1 MATVKRRGN
10 AWQATFRGPD
20 GRERTRTFPRK
31 VDAENWAADERS
43 KLMRGEWIDPRS
55 GRVTV
60 KAFADP
66 WLARRQ
72 DLAVR
77 TVELYRYLLD
87 GHILPSLG
95 GVPLAALTPS
105 VVAAWHAKLATE
117 HKTTAAKA
125 YRLLSQIMR
134 AAVADRMLGSNPC
147 QVKGGGVENAA
158 ERPIASVAEV
168 AALADAMP
176 EHLRVAVL
184 LASWCQLRR
193 AELLGLRRRD
203 VDLLHG
209 TLSVAVTRTKTM
221 AGEMIE
227 KAPKSEAGRR
237 TVAIPSNVVPAL
249 TAHLERYVGSDP
261 DSAVIVGEKGGR
273 LLPQV
278 LSASWSKAR
287 EKVGRTDLR
296 LHDLRHAGLTW
307 AAATGAT
314 IAELMRRAGHG
325 SPAAALRYQHAT
337 EDRDR
342 ALADALAG
350 LAERADVVGIAD
362 ITRTKAVSNE
372 QSGSK
377 NMA

>member
-1 MATVKRRGN
+1 MASVM
-10 AWQATFRGPD
+10 
-20 GRERTRTFPRK
+20 
-31 VDAENWAADERS
+31 
-43 KLMRGEWIDPRS
+43 MRGEWIDPRS

-60 KAFADP
+60 KAFAVP
-66 WLARRQ
+66 WLSRRQ

-77 TVELYRYLLD
+77 TVELYRYLFD
-87 GHILPSLG
+87 SHILPALG
-95 GVPLAALTPS
+95 DVPLAALTPS
-105 VVAAWHAKLATE
+105 IVAAWHAKLATD

-125 YRLLSQIMR
+125 YRLLSQVMR

-147 QVKGGGVENAA
+147 QVRSGGVERAE
-158 ERPIASVAEV
+158 ERPVASIAEV
-168 AALADAMP
+168 SALTDAMP
-176 EHLRVAVL
+176 EHLRIVVL

-209 TLSVAVTRTKTM
+209 TLSIAVTRTKTM
-221 AGEMIE
+221 AGEMVE

-237 TVAIPSNVVPAL
+237 SVAIPSNVLPAL
-249 TAHLERYVGSDP
+249 NVHLERFVGYDP
-261 DSAVIVGEKGGR
+261 DSAVVVGEKGGR

-278 LSASWSKAR
+278 LSVSWSKAR

-296 LHDLRHAGLTW
+296 LHDLRHSGLTW
-307 AAATGAT
+307 SAATGAT
-314 IAELMRRAGHG
+314 VAELMRRAGHA

-350 LAERADVVGIAD
+350 LVESADVVRLAD
-362 ITRTKAVSNE
+362 ISRTTAVSGE
-372 QSGSK
+372 
-377 NMA
+377 

>member
-1 MATVKRRGN
+1 MASVKRRGN

-43 KLMRGEWIDPRS
+43 KMMRGEWIDPRA

-60 KAFADP
+60 KTFADP

-87 GHILPSLG
+87 GHILPTLG
-95 GVPLAALTPS
+95 DVPLAALAPS
-105 VVAAWHAKLATE
+105 IVAAWHAKLATE

-147 QVKGGGVENAA
+147 QVKSGGVEKAD
-158 ERPIASVAEV
+158 ERPIASIAEV
-168 AALADAMP
+168 SALADAMP
-176 EHLRVAVL
+176 EHLRVVVL

-209 TLSVAVTRTKTM
+209 TLSIAVTRTKTM
-221 AGEMIE
+221 AGEMVE

-237 TVAIPSNVVPAL
+237 TIAIPSNVIPVL
-249 TAHLERYVGSDP
+249 TAHLARHVGPDP

-287 EKVGRTDLR
+287 EKVGRPDLH
-296 LHDLRHAGLTW
+296 LHDLRHSGLTW

-314 IAELMRRAGHG
+314 VAELMRRGGHA
-325 SPAAALRYQHAT
+325 SPVAALRYQHAT
-337 EDRDR
+337 EDRDQ

-350 LAERADVVGIAD
+350 LAESADVVQLTD
-362 ITRTKAVSNE
+362 ITRTKAVSGE
-372 QSGSK
+372 
-377 NMA
+377 

>member
-1 MATVKRRGN
+1 VATVKRRGQS
-10 AWQATFRGPD
+10 WQATYRGPD

-43 KLMRGEWIDPRS
+43 KMKRGGWIDPS
-55 GRVTV
+55 AGRVTV
-60 KAFADP
+60 KAFAGP

-77 TVELYRYLLD
+77 TVELYRYLLNS
-87 GHILPSLG
+87 HILPTLG
-95 GVPLAALTPS
+95 EVPLGALTPS
-105 VVAAWHAKLATE
+105 IVGAWHAKLATE

-147 QVKGGGVENAA
+147 QVKSGGVERA
-158 ERPIASVAEV
+158 EERAIASIAEV
-168 AALADAMP
+168 SALAEVMP
-176 EHLRVAVL
+176 KHLRVVVL

-203 VDLLHG
+203 IDLLHA

-221 AGEMIE
+221 AGEMVE

-237 TVAIPSNVVPAL
+237 TVAIPANILPAL
-249 TAHLERYVGSDP
+249 SAHLEEYVGSDP

-278 LSASWSKAR
+278 LSASWSKTRA
-287 EKVGRTDLR
+287 KVGRNDLR
-296 LHDLRHAGLTW
+296 LHDLRHSGLTW
-307 AAATGAT
+307 CAATGAT
-314 IAELMRRAGHG
+314 VAELMRRGGHA

-342 ALADALAG
+342 ILADALAG
-350 LAERADVVGIAD
+350 LAEGAQVVSIEAA
-362 ITRTKAVSNE
+362 RRN
-372 QSGSK
+372 GSS
-377 NMA
+377 